1 MGNSDS
7 FDLINT
13 ELSESKKQAN
23 SIYNFDL
30 SGIFR
35 RIGDLDSLVLDGQ
48 DLQTIGT
55 ESFNE
60 RLIDG
65 VVELE
70 IIEETAIETELV
82 DNGLISIEPLKTE
95 QDNNV
100 TAIDAEP
107 VNDNGQISIEPLQTD
122 NIEPVE

>member
-70 IIEETAIETELV
+70 IIEENAIEPVE
-82 DNGLISIEPLKTE
+82 NGIISIEPLKTE